1 MTSRDGRGAAARQLR
16 RMKLRDLD
24 ILSSVVL
31 HGSMAKAVYDLGVSQ
46 PAISEAIARL
56 EAAADARLLDRT
68 TRGVEPTVFGLALV
82 KRATIAFDELEQGLR
97 EINSLADPTSGY
109 VRVGCPESLAA
120 GLVPEATA
128 TLAQHFPNIRVD
140 VALAQPG
147 EQHFR
152 ELRERSVDLL
162 VGRLFKPLNS
172 DDVAAEQ
179 LCQDAFFVVA
189 SANSRWARRRRL
201 SLRDLADER
210 WILFPAGSLSNKFI
224 ERGFLAAGLELPRN
238 VVTSFSIQMRLH
250 LLSTGDFLTVL
261 HWSVLKFNTRRWG
274 LKVLPVQLP
283 CEEMPITIFTAAGR
297 TLSPAVGKFVAELRS
312 VASDLD
318 VRRASSLAHG
328 RKVR

>member
-1 MTSRDGRGAAARQLR
+1 MTSRDGPAAGARQLR

-24 ILSSVVL
+24 ILSNVVL
-31 HGSMAKAVYDLGVSQ
+31 RGSMAKAASDLGVSQ

-56 EAAADARLLDRT
+56 EATADARLLDRT
-68 TRGVEPTVFGLALV
+68 PRGVEPTVFGLALV
-82 KRATIAFDELEQGLR
+82 RRATVAFDELEQGLR
-97 EINSLADPTSGY
+97 EIESLADPTSGD

-120 GLVPEATA
+120 GLVPEVTA
-128 TLAQHFPNIRVD
+128 TLAQQFPNIRVH

-162 VGRLFKPLNS
+162 VGRLFKPLSS

-189 SANSRWARRRRL
+189 GTNSRWARQRRL

-224 ERGFLAAGLELPRN
+224 EQGFLAVGLEPPRN

-261 HWSVLKFNTRRWG
+261 HWSVLKFNARRWG

-283 CEEMPITIFTAAGR
+283 CEEMPIAIFTAAGR
-297 TLSPAVGKFVAELRS
+297 TLSPAVGKFIAELRL
-312 VASDLD
+312 AANNLD
-318 VRRASSLAHG
+318 VCRAPIAHH